1 MARNAGDLRRV
12 EVGFSGG
19 QAILMRLEDKSYDQL
34 RRAVQDGKRWYE
46 VESED
51 GVIALDLGQVVFV
64 KLETAEHRVGF
75 SGL

>member
-1 MARNAGDLRRV
+1 MARNSDELRRV

-19 QAILMRLEDKSYDQL
+19 QAILMRLEEKAYDQL

-46 VESED
+46 ADTVD
-51 GVIALDLGQVVFV
+51 GVMALDLGQVVYM
-64 KLETAEHRVGF
+64 KLEAAEHRVGF

>member
-1 MARNAGDLRRV
+1 MARNSGELRRV

-19 QAILMRLEDKSYDQL
+19 QAILMRLEEKAYDQL

-46 VESED
+46 VDSLD
-51 GVIALDLGQVVFV
+51 GVIALDLGQVVYM
-64 KLETAEHRVGF
+64 KLEAAEHRVGF

>member
-1 MARNAGDLRRV
+1 MARDGDMRRV

-19 QAILMRLEDKSYDQL
+19 QAILMRLNDKSYDQL

-46 VESED
+46 VETID
-51 GVIALDLGQVVFV
+51 GLVALDLGQVVFM
-64 KLETAEHRVGF
+64 KLEAAEHRVGF

>member
-1 MARNAGDLRRV
+1 MARDSGDLRRV

-19 QAILMRLEDKSYDQL
+19 QAILMRLEEKAYDQL

-46 VESED
+46 VDSLD
-51 GVIALDLGQVVFV
+51 GVIALDLEQVVYM
-64 KLETAEHRVGF
+64 KLEAAEHRVGF

>member
-1 MARNAGDLRRV
+1 VARNSGELRRV

-19 QAILMRLEDKSYDQL
+19 QAILMRLEEKAYDQL

-46 VESED
+46 VDSLD
-51 GVIALDLGQVVFV
+51 GVIALDLGQVVYM
-64 KLETAEHRVGF
+64 KLEAAEHRVGF

>member
-1 MARNAGDLRRV
+1 MARNSGELRRV

-19 QAILMRLEDKSYDQL
+19 QAILMRLEEKAYDQL

-46 VESED
+46 VDSLD
-51 GVIALDLGQVVFV
+51 GLIALDLGQVVYM
-64 KLETAEHRVGF
+64 KLEAAEHRVGF

>member
-1 MARNAGDLRRV
+1 VARSDGELRRV

-19 QAILMRLEDKSYDQL
+19 QAILMRLGEKAYDQL

-46 VESED
+46 VDSLD
-51 GVIALDLGQVVFV
+51 GAIALDLGQVVYM
-64 KLETAEHRVGF
+64 KLEAAEHRVGF

>member
-1 MARNAGDLRRV
+1 MARDGEMRRV

-19 QAILMRLEDKSYDQL
+19 QAILMRLNDKSYDQL

-46 VESED
+46 VETID
-51 GVIALDLGQVVFV
+51 GLVALDLGQVVFM
-64 KLETAEHRVGF
+64 KLEAAEHRVGF

>member
-1 MARNAGDLRRV
+1 MARNGEVRRV

-19 QAILMRLEDKSYDQL
+19 QAILMRIDDKTYEHL

-46 VESED
+46 VETMD
-51 GVIALDLGQVVFV
+51 GLVALDLGQVVFV
-64 KLETAEHRVGF
+64 KLEAPEHRVGF